1 MRKSEGGARVS
12 TFATRGDEMKS
23 VFLFDHRVRRVA
35 NKRGGESC
43 RRPMQP
49 DTIRNL
55 FIFSFLLLQ

>member
-35 NKRGGESC
+35 NKRESC

-55 FIFSFLLLQ
+55 FIFNFLLLQ